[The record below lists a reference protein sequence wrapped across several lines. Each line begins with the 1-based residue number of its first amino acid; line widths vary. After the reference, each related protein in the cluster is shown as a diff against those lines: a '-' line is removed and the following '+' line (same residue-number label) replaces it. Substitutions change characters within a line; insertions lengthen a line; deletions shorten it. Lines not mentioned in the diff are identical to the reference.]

1 MFEPLEGLPE
11 GVIGFRAS
19 GKIEASDYTDVLVPA
34 IDKAAEAGGF
44 HLVLVFDSFD
54 GYSAG
59 TGWEDLK
66 MGIHHLKHWERT
78 ALVTDIEWMTHLVT
92 LSRLDDPRATTSPS
106 PNRRPP
112 SAGRPAAR
120 PPSRP

>member
-59 TGWEDLK
+59 AGWEDLK

-78 ALVTDIEWMTHLVT
+78 ALVTDIEWMTHLVALFGWMT
-92 LSRLDDPRATTSPS
+92 PGEFKHFPLAEQEAAISWAAAGG
-106 PNRRPP
+106 
-112 SAGRPAAR
+112 SA
-120 PPSRP
+120 S

>member
-34 IDKAAEAGGF
+34 IDKAAKAAASPGAGLR
-44 HLVLVFDSFD
+44 LVRRLQ
-54 GYSAG
+54 AG
-59 TGWEDLK
+59 ELEDLK

-92 LSRLDDPRATTSPS
+92 LFGWMTPGSSSTSPS